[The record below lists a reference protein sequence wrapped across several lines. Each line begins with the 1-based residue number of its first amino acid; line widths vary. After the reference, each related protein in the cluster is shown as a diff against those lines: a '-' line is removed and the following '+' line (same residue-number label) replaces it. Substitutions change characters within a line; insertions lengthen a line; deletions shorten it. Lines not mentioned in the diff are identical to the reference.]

1 MPQLDT
7 VFTRARQL
15 SLSAIRSL
23 ANTHSD
29 AASSFAPAALDM
41 LTFQTPQ
48 RSTHA
53 PIRQPGTRA

>member
-7 VFTRARQL
+7 VFTRARQI

-29 AASSFAPAALDM
+29 AASSLAPTALDM
-41 LTFQTPQ
+41 LTFQTPAHP
-48 RSTHA
+48 THA
-53 PIRQPGTRA
+53 PIRQAGIRT

>member
-7 VFTRARQL
+7 VFTRARQI

-41 LTFQTPQ
+41 LVLQTPPHA
-48 RSTHA
+48 SHA
-53 PIRQPGTRA
+53 PVRQPRTRA